1 MTRQPTP
8 KRHCESGLGGFE
20 AVQTG
25 AGCARVVYVASGSR
39 ARAGTSPARPP
50 PQPQGG
56 PCRSRARTGA
66 SDGISG
72 GASWASA
79 ARQTRL
85 YVTWRTP
92 RSSRTA
98 LDVTCEH
105 IADAGEGKRWSK
117 LVLTVVL
124 VKSTRKPGRVGA
136 CDALN
141 AVASGRQIAWKQGR
155 EAAPST
161 SRCSRQPEE
170 RLFARRRRTACD
182 CRTMPQVSRRARAGA

>member
-1 MTRQPTP
+1 M
-8 KRHCESGLGGFE
+8 
-20 AVQTG
+20 QTG

-66 SDGISG
+66 PDGISG

-85 YVTWRTP
+85 YVTRRAP

-105 IADAGEGKRWSK
+105 IADAGEGKRW
-117 LVLTVVL
+117 
-124 VKSTRKPGRVGA
+124 VKTHIHRRIGEKHTNAGQDWGWQ
-136 CDALN
+136 CD
-141 AVASGRQIAWKQGR
+141 G
-155 EAAPST
+155 
-161 SRCSRQPEE
+161 CSQDR
-170 RLFARRRRTACD
+170 
-182 CRTMPQVSRRARAGA
+182 PQKCVEAGA

>member
-1 MTRQPTP
+1 MRELSTPNASCVRCSMCHIFVCALCGCVARSRGTKPPHDETTTP
-8 KRHCESGLGGFE
+8 KRHCVSGLGGCE

-50 PQPQGG
+50 LQPQGG

-66 SDGISG
+66 PDGISG

-85 YVTWRTP
+85 YVTRRTP

-105 IADAGEGKRWSK
+105 IADAGEGKRW
-117 LVLTVVL
+117 
-124 VKSTRKPGRVGA
+124 VKTSFHRRIGEKHTKDGQGLGWQCDECSQERPANRVA
-136 CDALN
+136 
-141 AVASGRQIAWKQGR
+141 
-155 EAAPST
+155 
-161 SRCSRQPEE
+161 
-170 RLFARRRRTACD
+170 
-182 CRTMPQVSRRARAGA
+182 AGA